1 MMPMYDQV
9 QAVATEPGAATIDMA
24 SLLLKAYELGDT
36 IIDSA
41 PVADYLYWQ
50 SEVANNTEVKEI
62 QREFNKAKEL
72 FEECQRFGRFHPNY
86 HEAKDK
92 VKEVEQRLQAIACVR
107 QFKEQEQQL
116 DELLHEVA
124 TTIARAV
131 SETIKVP
138 SNEKGAGGGCGSG
151 GSCGCGSGGCG

>member
-1 MMPMYDQV
+1 MYEQG

-36 IIDSA
+36 IIASDS
-41 PVADYLYWQ
+41 VAEYLHWQ
-50 SEVANNTEVKEI
+50 AEVAKNTEVKAI
-62 QREFNKAKEL
+62 QREFERAKEL
-72 FEECQRFGRFHPNY
+72 FEETQRFGRFHPNY
-86 HEAKDK
+86 HEAKDR
-92 VKEVEQRLQAIACVR
+92 VKAIEAKLNDIPCVR
-107 QFKEQEQQL
+107 AYKEHEKQL
-116 DELLHEVA
+116 DELLHDVA

-138 SNEKGAGGGCGSG
+138 SNEKAVGGCGSG

>member
-1 MMPMYDQV
+1 MYDQV
-9 QAVATEPGAATIDMA
+9 QAVATEPEIATLDMA

-41 PVADYLYWQ
+41 PVANYLYWQ

-92 VKEVEQRLQAIACVR
+92 VKEVEAKLQAIACVR

-138 SNEKGAGGGCGSG
+138 SNEKGAGAGGGCGSG
-151 GSCGCGSGGCG
+151 GSCSCGSGGCG

>member
-1 MMPMYDQV
+1 MPVYDELQV
-9 QAVATEPGAATIDMA
+9 DDFVSGTTTIDMA
-24 SLLLKAYELGDT
+24 SLLLHAYDLGDT
-36 IIDSA
+36 ILASE
-41 PVADYLYWQ
+41 PVSNYLYWKSQ
-50 SEVANNTEVKEI
+50 VDQNSDVIAL
-62 QREFNKAKEL
+62 QREFDKAKEL

-92 VKEVEQRLQAIACVR
+92 VKAVEKKLQDIPAVAK
-107 QFKEQEQQL
+107 FKQYEQEL

-124 TTIARAV
+124 LVIARSV
-131 SETIKVP
+131 SDTIKVP

>member
-1 MMPMYDQV
+1 MPAYQSV
-9 QAVATEPGAATIDMA
+9 QANTVEASSETIDMA

-36 IIDSA
+36 IIASA
-41 PVADYLYWQ
+41 PVASYLYWQ
-50 SEVANNTEVKEI
+50 DQVNQNSEVASLK
-62 QREFNKAKEL
+62 REFAKAKEL

-92 VKEVEQRLQAIACVR
+92 VKAIEEKLQSIPCVA
-107 QFKEQEQQL
+107 QYKQYEQEL

-124 TTIARAV
+124 LMIARSV

-138 SNEKGAGGGCGSG
+138 SNEKASGGGCGSG
-151 GSCGCGSGGCG
+151 GSCSCGSGGCG